1 MKNWIHLACVCQKH
15 RPGANQISF
24 ALRRR
29 REPGLLCAV
38 LQLRSLVKYWLP
50 VLLWMSVIFAAS
62 GDQKSVHHSSRL
74 IGPFV
79 HWLFPEMPPDQV
91 AEVVFYVRK
100 SAHFSE
106 FAVLAGLLW
115 YALRKPVRH
124 DPRQWS
130 ASPARYAWLI
140 ATACAASDELHQYFV
155 PGRQA
160 AVLDV
165 VIDAAGA
172 ATGVLLI
179 WTFGRWRKYW

>member
-1 MKNWIHLACVCQKH
+1 ML
-15 RPGANQISF
+15 P
-24 ALRRR
+24 
-29 REPGLLCAV
+29 
-38 LQLRSLVKYWLP
+38 LRSLVKYWLP
-50 VLLWMSVIFAAS
+50 VLLWMTLIFAAS

-79 HWLFPEMPPDQV
+79 HWLFPQMPPAQV

-100 SAHFSE
+100 SAHFTE

-124 DPRQWS
+124 DPRPWS
-130 ASPARYAWLI
+130 AAPARNAWLL

-165 VIDAAGA
+165 VIDASGA
-172 ATGVLLI
+172 ATGLLLI
-179 WTFGRWRKYW
+179 WAFGRWRKYW